1 MSLSESRPGA
11 ATRET
16 LPHLSIDSWN
26 HRHVLDLDDF
36 SREET
41 DLVFEIAEG
50 MVEIL
55 DRDVKKVPTL
65 RGKTIATM
73 FFEPSTRTRAS
84 FELAA
89 KYLGADTI
97 SLDSAKSS
105 VAKGESLI
113 DSLRTLQ
120 ALEVDTIIMRHP
132 CSGAP
137 YIATKHIDTSIIN
150 AGDGCHAHPSQG
162 LLDLF
167 TIKQQFGEPAGHKA
181 VIVGDIM
188 HSRVARSNIWGMR
201 HYGIKLVLCAPPTLL
216 PNGLQEMLER
226 CALKHVTIE
235 HNLDAALEN
244 ADIVMPLRL
253 QKERQQSGLI
263 SSMRE
268 YIRGYQVNQQRI
280 AKAKPD
286 VLVMHPGPMNE
297 GVEISHEVAYGT
309 RSRIEQQVTNG
320 VAIRMAL
327 LYLVAGG
334 KSR

>member
-1 MSLSESRPGA
+1 MNSSEPGHSA
-11 ATRET
+11 ATKESMTR
-16 LPHLSIDSWN
+16 LSIDYWK

-41 DLVFEIAEG
+41 DLVFEIADG

-65 RGKTIATM
+65 RGKTFATM

-97 SLDSAKSS
+97 SLDAVKSS
-105 VAKGESLI
+105 VAKGESLV

-120 ALEVDTIIMRHP
+120 ALEVDAIIMRHN

-137 YIATKHIDTSIIN
+137 YLAAQNLDTSIIN
-150 AGDGCHAHPSQG
+150 AGDGLHAHPSQG
-162 LLDLF
+162 LLDIF
-167 TIKQQFGEPAGHKA
+167 TMKQQLGDLKGRKA
-181 VIVGDIM
+181 VIVGDIL
-188 HSRVARSNIWGMR
+188 HSRVARSNIWGTR
-201 HYGIKLVLCAPPTLL
+201 HYGMKLVLCAPPTLI
-216 PNGLQEMLER
+216 PHGLREMLEKYS
-226 CALKHVTIE
+226 LKHVSIE
-235 HNLDAALEN
+235 HNLDTAIEN

-263 SSMRE
+263 SSLRE
-268 YIRGYQVNQQRI
+268 YIQGYQINSSRL
-280 AKAKPD
+280 AGAKPG

-297 GVEISHEVAYGT
+297 GAEISPEVAYGN
-309 RSRIEQQVTNG
+309 RSLIEQQITNG
-320 VAIRMAL
+320 VAIRMSL
-327 LYLVAGG
+327 LYLIARG
-334 KSR
+334 KSK